1 MATSSSIFG
10 EVTLKTINP
19 VSFTHHG
26 VEGLPL
32 MTRGVDG
39 EGKHLRTV
47 YLPASQFRGRIRHE
61 AAIAELTRGSKAQLS
76 DVYMLALGQDLKPEE
91 DAEPEQIRLAEQEAA
106 RDASPILDLFGTW
119 KISSRL
125 MVSHLL
131 PEANVR
137 PDKFSIIRRDV
148 DSNDDIMAMLE
159 PDVVDEMYDRRDR
172 QSDASIVGKQIKVAT
187 RELGAARKAKNAA
200 LVDELEAKIL
210 ELRLKKTETK
220 GDDESENTKHLV
232 EIEAIPAGVTL
243 TGKLVIQRPKPR
255 DLQILVDAF
264 ERFSLKPVTGAQLAR
279 GCGEVDGR
287 ITFTNGEGEVLLV
300 IAFGGY
306 TAARVDWTDAGK
318 ALASGFPTAA

>member
-1 MATSSSIFG
+1 
-10 EVTLKTINP
+10 
-19 VSFTHHG
+19 
-26 VEGLPL
+26 
-32 MTRGVDG
+32 
-39 EGKHLRTV
+39 
-47 YLPASQFRGRIRHE
+47 
-61 AAIAELTRGSKAQLS
+61 
-76 DVYMLALGQDLKPEE
+76 MLALGQDLKPEE
-91 DAEPEQIRLAEQEAA
+91 DVEPEQIRLAEQEAA

-148 DSNDDIMAMLE
+148 DANDDIMAMLE

-172 QSDASIVGKQIKVAT
+172 QSDASKVGTQIKVAT
-187 RELGAARKAKNAA
+187 RALSAARREKNTA
-200 LVDELEAKIL
+200 LVDEIEAKIGQL
-210 ELRLKKTETK
+210 ASKKKSAK

-232 EIEAIPAGVTL
+232 E
-243 TGKLVIQRPKPR
+243 RPKPR

-287 ITFTNGEGEVLLV
+287 VTFTNGDGEVLLV

-306 TAARVDWTDAGK
+306 AAARVDWTDAGK
-318 ALASGFPTAA
+318 ALASGLPTAA